1 MRNDYC
7 NISPRANP
15 VVAEQNN
22 GGNFMKR
29 FFVLLLA
36 VIMMLT
42 VPTNAMAAD
51 VSTRTDDAI
60 LSESTVDEELVT
72 ASSTYIMATY
82 YDTAFLS
89 SSLYKEISL
98 EKYCVSIT
106 YRCTTENDVY
116 DAMHLIIT
124 DLNGGGYSK
133 YITIEGDGQSH
144 SMSLYLPA
152 GNYGIQFSGELST
165 NHLVAAINFYGYE

>member
-7 NISPRANP
+7 NMPWANP
-15 VVAEQNN
+15 VVVEQNN

-29 FFVLLLA
+29 FFILLLA
-36 VIMMLT
+36 VVMMLA

-51 VSTRTDDAI
+51 VSTQTNDAM
-60 LSESTVDEELVT
+60 LSENNVDDELVT

-82 YDTAFLS
+82 YDTNFSS

-106 YRCTTENDVY
+106 YRCATENDTY
-116 DAMHLIIT
+116 DAMYLIIT
-124 DLNGGGYSK
+124 DLNGGGYDK
-133 YITIEGDGQSH
+133 CIDIKGDGQSH

-152 GNYGIQFSGELST
+152 GNYGILFDGSIST
-165 NHLVAAINFYGYE
+165 NHLAVAVNFYGYE